1 MASASGGLPENLE
14 LLPSASRDLD
24 RIFKRNREEFHRV
37 WEDLKRLGLGTLPP
51 QGKKKLRGVAAF
63 QLDSGRY
70 RIVYSRRQTQYVI
83 WAVFS
88 KPEQRN
94 YLRRFGFG

>member
-24 RIFKRNREEFHRV
+24 RIFKRNREEFRRV
-37 WEDLKRLGLGTLPP
+37 WDDLKRLGMGTLPL
-51 QGKKKLRGVAAF
+51 QGKKKLHGIAAF

-70 RIVYSRRQTQYVI
+70 RIVYSRREMQYVI

-88 KPEQRN
+88 KPEQRDTI
-94 YLRRFGFG
+94 RRFR

>member
-24 RIFKRNREEFHRV
+24 RIFQRNREEFGRV

-51 QGKKKLRGVAAF
+51 QGKKKLRGISAF

-70 RIVYSRRQTQYVI
+70 RIVYSRRETQYVI
-83 WAVFS
+83 WAVFP
-88 KPEQRN
+88 KPEQRDT
-94 YLRRFGFG
+94 LRRFR